1 VLALAGWL
9 NAARISEGPLFRA
22 VTKGGAVSASRLS
35 DQAVSLI
42 VKARVA
48 SIGLPA
54 STFSGHSL
62 RAGLVTSAARAG
74 VSLTKI
80 QEQSGHRSIAM
91 LARYIRDAKAFEGN
105 ASGLLL

>member
-1 VLALAGWL
+1 
-9 NAARISEGPLFRA
+9 
-22 VTKGGAVSASRLS
+22 
-35 DQAVSLI
+35 
-42 VKARVA
+42 
-48 SIGLPA
+48 
-54 STFSGHSL
+54 
-62 RAGLVTSAARAG
+62 VTSAAKAG